1 MLVRLDDYQ
10 WAAAVAT
17 GLVNTAPEVMVST
30 GDALPDPAVL
40 GQFLVEHDLPPRGQ
54 DRTPTTADLAD
65 VLELRRT
72 LRELIEAPDEH
83 EAVARASALAAQVG
97 AGPKLEPDDAG
108 HWQWHVASRRG
119 AGLAEELTLL
129 TATGLLAVIRTLGH
143 DRFRGCALPSC
154 AGLFVDTS
162 RAGRRRYCEPQVCGS
177 RANAANYRARRRAID
192 AEPPEP
198 GAAAAH

>member
-1 MLVRLDDYQ
+1 MLVRIDDYQ

-17 GLVNTAPEVMVST
+17 DLVNTAPEVTVST
-30 GDALPDPAVL
+30 GDGLTDPAAL
-40 GQFLVEHDLPPRGQ
+40 GRFLVERDLPPRG
-54 DRTPTTADLAD
+54 DDLPPTTTDLAD
-65 VLELRRT
+65 VHGLRRT
-72 LRELIEAPDEH
+72 LRELIGAPDEH
-83 EAVARASALAAQVG
+83 DAVARASALAAQVG
-97 AGPKLEPDDAG
+97 VGPILGPDDGG

-119 AGLAEELTLL
+119 AGVAEKLTLV

-154 AGLFVDTS
+154 AGVFVDTS

-198 GAAAAH
+198 GAATER